1 MKDEYS
7 KLLSCYYWI
16 HPRSWWQVERKSQY
30 VMVGWANDEQI
41 KKEKN
46 VYIYVKAHPFLLRFG
61 EGTHTQQE
69 ERRKEETGAST
80 VGEDMASGAI
90 VKMAAADYAAVRAQ
104 NPVPSTTN
112 DISFSD
118 RCEKYFAELNR
129 WYVFY

>member
-1 MKDEYS
+1 
-7 KLLSCYYWI
+7 
-16 HPRSWWQVERKSQY
+16 
-30 VMVGWANDEQI
+30 
-41 KKEKN
+41 
-46 VYIYVKAHPFLLRFG
+46 
-61 EGTHTQQE
+61 
-69 ERRKEETGAST
+69 
-80 VGEDMASGAI
+80 MASEAI